1 MLKKPSLRGMTT
13 EQAIATLDTW
23 IAQTV
28 DELNYTLSHID
39 NSNTV
44 NDYVTKEEVQKMM
57 KGEK

>member
-1 MLKKPSLRGMTT
+1 MIKKPSLRGMTT

-23 IAQTV
+23 IAQTA
-28 DELNYTLSHID
+28 DELNYALSHLD
-39 NSNTV
+39 NSNMV